1 MRYIAS
7 TLVFFL
13 FLGSAGADDSA
24 DPESFIAN
32 GAVALFG
39 EGCLEYYPKPREFE
53 TWVARNKFE
62 IVPAEYVGGLIKEF
76 GGKAYSVNNHGVRY
90 LLIAEPS
97 NLCTVFVKEVNLQ
110 RANETLANL
119 RKGFVSAGMTE
130 STSTTQKNLAN
141 GLVRTTEFTYTASGK
156 WIMTLV
162 VSESTSSQGFFQL
175 AMSAHSK
182 LRANNQVNKD
192 PPR

>member
-1 MRYIAS
+1 MIPPI
-7 TLVFFL
+7 LK
-13 FLGSAGADDSA
+13 GS
-24 DPESFIAN
+24 SFN

-39 EGCLEYYPKPREFE
+39 EGCLKYYPKPSEFE

-62 IVPAEYVGGLIKEF
+62 MIPAEYVGSPIKEF

-97 NLCTVFVKEVNLQ
+97 NLCTVFVKEVNLPK
-110 RANETLANL
+110 ANEALANV
-119 RKGFVSAGMTE
+119 RKGFGDAGMTE
-130 STSTTQKNLAN
+130 STSATEKNFAN
-141 GLVRTTEFTYTASGK
+141 GLVKTTEFTYTENGK

-175 AMSAHSK
+175 AMSAQSK
-182 LRANNQVNKD
+182 LRADNLVNED
-192 PPR
+192 APR